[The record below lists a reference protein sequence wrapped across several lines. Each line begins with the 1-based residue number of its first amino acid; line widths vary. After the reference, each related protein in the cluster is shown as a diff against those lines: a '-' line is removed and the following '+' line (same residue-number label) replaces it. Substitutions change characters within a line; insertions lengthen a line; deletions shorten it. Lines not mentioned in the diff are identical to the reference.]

1 MIEMEDYDYFL
12 NDMEN
17 FFDYIN
23 GESFFYF
30 EDLDLFKELWIVNDG
45 YFLLI
50 IFVYGLMFVIGLI
63 GNILVV
69 YVVVCSWKIRF
80 IIVFFMISFVVV
92 DIFFLIVCVFY
103 NIIEFVKLE
112 W

>member
-1 MIEMEDYDYFL
+1 MEDYDYFL

-69 YVVVCSWKIRF
+69 YVVVCS
-80 IIVFFMISFVVV
+80 
-92 DIFFLIVCVFY
+92 
-103 NIIEFVKLE
+103 
-112 W
+112 